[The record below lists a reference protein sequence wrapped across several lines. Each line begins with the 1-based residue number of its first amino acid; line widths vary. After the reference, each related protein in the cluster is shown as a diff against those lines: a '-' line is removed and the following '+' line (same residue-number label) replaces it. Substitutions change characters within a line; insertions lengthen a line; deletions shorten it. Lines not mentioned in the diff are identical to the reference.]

1 MGLIYRPIAWI
12 LVLSLVLQPA
22 LQLVPA
28 LYAEEGDAAPKTRRK
43 PPPKRATPAAAQS
56 ESEPASAEGAPAAQ
70 SASPQSG
77 TNQPTKAAD
86 SRIKFKT
93 SLATGGTDPAEVE
106 RAKASQVYQE
116 LAKQQDLYTEELDI
130 LGPDDSSPVLA
141 ESVFGQKGKK
151 RINLI
156 ADDIEIKKLM
166 DRLATEFK
174 LNIVSKAIA
183 GRQKIKASLYDLP
196 LETVFQVLLE
206 QSGLTYEKRNGIIY
220 LQEGDDVT
228 GFFEE
233 RFFKLKPYAD
243 ADFARKLIENIA
255 STKGKQIIEHKE
267 DQTFFVTEYK
277 RNLDKIEKVLGEL
290 GYLEALDPES
300 ATLYYHYLTFNYVDQ
315 SVVKD
320 IVEKYRSKDG
330 KASLDEK
337 SNRYLVFDT
346 KHRFEMMKAALKFVD
361 VPRGQVFIDV
371 IFVDLTE
378 NDSKTLGVDMSI
390 DWKKNEPENADQ
402 LVTSLATDVTN
413 FFALKQPNHI
423 NNLKVTGLK
432 ENSKSNIL
440 NNPRLLV
447 LNNEKAV
454 IDVTE
459 KFPYVQNENNNGVI
473 QSNIE
478 QIDIGVKLDVQP
490 RINGNNEV
498 QMKVKPTITVL
509 KEVKIITTKVV
520 DTNQA
525 NAQVT
530 ETTSEFPI
538 TDERSIDTNVVVPSG
553 QTLVIG
559 GLIKETDRKSADKIP
574 GLNKLPILGK
584 LFERRTSGAEK
595 SELFIFIT
603 PTIVRNA
610 PSSSSFD
617 PTAGD
622 ERLAFFPGKGK
633 KKLPGVKKEAD
644 DFVLELSADEKEE
657 TEEPIKSAQGEA
669 DDMARKP
676 EARDEKRLTARPAEQ
691 DKVDF
696 STFIKKVAALKQK
709 ESLAS
714 MKRGDEKAKVLKAEK
729 GFENLIEQLKTDI
742 QDEEQNYEAK
752 VEDDLQKK
760 DEQRKKDE
768 QAKIVKKRQMKQQVE
783 DEVVGKRAARISQL
797 LDMWE
802 QSPVDG
808 ILADEDLRKAR
819 EEERKEREAKKE
831 EERKAAEEAQRL
843 AQQQLKQEEE
853 AAKQEEGQAEEV
865 QSQLIEE
872 QISMD
877 LFSPLDDG
885 TLRQKKLLK
894 VGTFSTGSL
903 SMQDL
908 KSKSK
913 SSSTKPNT
921 KKAPSKNDDGKA
933 PKKPKKRKKKPK
945 KVSFM
950 PDFPEASGQLKSS
963 FLRAPVN
970 SMEGPQTPMRSRM
983 LRPRQESKV
992 LADNRTNVVK
1002 PKVESLEARKQKT
1015 AATLKTVQ
1023 VEVTP
1028 TREKRTVVE
1037 SKSIASNAIAK
1048 PVSKESKKLVR
1059 SSKPEVATPQEEIS
1073 LSGWEKDFFEKDL
1086 ARVVFSDIDVQMDSA
1101 PVNKPAKR
1109 TVAKSEK
1116 AARKVVQENQEV
1128 RRVARH
1134 TPETE
1139 TRRASK
1145 VRPVQSGKQATNQA
1159 RVKSSDARTQE
1170 IFDNLF
1176 AESSKGLRSPKARV
1190 SQKTKTR
1197 PVVSSPDAK
1206 TKAIFEE
1213 LMGSGEA
1220 IKGKKTALK
1229 RNTKKSLERKED
1241 EFESFLDQMFSNAQ
1255 QNDQKG
1261 KQEDKKA
1268 KVAKSK
1274 KSDSQDK
1281 KAAKAEEIEAEFL
1294 NFLEEL

>member
-12 LVLSLVLQPA
+12 LVFSLVLQPA

-56 ESEPASAEGAPAAQ
+56 EAQPESAEGAPAAQ
-70 SASPQSG
+70 AASPQSS
-77 TNQPTKAAD
+77 TNQPTEAAD

-413 FFALKQPNHI
+413 FFALKQPTHI

-603 PTIVRNA
+603 PTIVRSA

-617 PTAGD
+617 PSAGD

-633 KKLPGVKKEAD
+633 KKSPGTKAKAD

-669 DDMARKP
+669 DDMAQKP
-676 EARDEKRLTARPAEQ
+676 EARDEQRLTARPAEQ

-714 MKRGDEKAKVLKAEK
+714 MKRADEKAKVLKAEK

-752 VEDDLQKK
+752 VEDDLQKQ
-760 DEQRKKDE
+760 DEQRKKE
-768 QAKIVKKRQMKQQVE
+768 HQAQIVKKRQVKQQVE

-913 SSSTKPNT
+913 SSSTKPKT
-921 KKAPSKNDDGKA
+921 KKAPNKANDGKT

-950 PDFPEASGQLKSS
+950 PDFPEASEQLKSS

-992 LADNRTNVVK
+992 LAENRSNVVR
-1002 PKVESLEARKQKT
+1002 PKLSTGHLKT
-1015 AATLKTVQ
+1015 AATPKSVQ
-1023 VEVTP
+1023 IEVPP

-1059 SSKPEVATPQEEIS
+1059 TSKPEVATPQEEIS

-1086 ARVVFSDIDVQMDSA
+1086 ARVVFSDIDAQMDSA
-1101 PVNKPAKR
+1101 PVNKPARR
-1109 TVAKSEK
+1109 TVAKSENP
-1116 AARKVVQENQEV
+1116 ARKVVQENREV
-1128 RRVARH
+1128 RRDARQ
-1134 TPETE
+1134 TPNVD

-1145 VRPVQSGKQATNQA
+1145 VKPVQSGKPATKQA
-1159 RVKSSDARTQE
+1159 RAKSSDARTQE

-1190 SQKTKTR
+1190 SQKPKTR

-1229 RNTKKSLERKED
+1229 PNTKKSLERKED
-1241 EFESFLDQMFSNAQ
+1241 EFENFLDQMFSNAQ
-1255 QNDQKG
+1255 QNDQKNT
-1261 KQEDKKA
+1261 QDSKKA

-1274 KSDSQDK
+1274 KSDSKDK